1 MRKITDWANPRWA
14 GPSRAGSR
22 LDLLGYSGYR
32 GRAVRAATIARALLR
47 APEDPLREAKEM
59 LHRDRLQQ
67 NEAACGQ
74 PGHQEVQ
81 RDGRPGLDRLVAVP
95 GWRVRSGGMQSKCG
109 YHGCLLQGRVES
121 RSMARATLACALA
134 AGAASAA
141 VAARTVPPARCLS
154 PHRVL
159 QPAHYRPPFG
169 FRGSAS
175 LADRGLSVRRRRR
188 ARAVPRVPG
197 RRAPLSNRMCKV
209 HAALVRLVAWPRST
223 WGLPWVA

>member
-1 MRKITDWANPRWA
+1 MMTSRVAGLRKITDWANPRWA

-95 GWRVRSGGMQSKCG
+95 GWRVRGGGMQSRCG

-141 VAARTVPPARCLS
+141 ARRGPCRRQDASSRTVFCSRLITGLLS
-154 PHRVL
+154 
-159 QPAHYRPPFG
+159 
-169 FRGSAS
+169 GSA
-175 LADRGLSVRRRRR
+175 DRQALPIAGLSVRRRRR
-188 ARAVPRVPG
+188 AGAVPRVPAP
-197 RRAPLSNRMCKV
+197 RAPLSNRMCKV
-209 HAALVRLVAWPRST
+209 HASPVRFVAWPR
-223 WGLPWVA
+223 